1 MKQKKIL
8 TEAASDAEF
17 YNNVKPPENV
27 TATPVEDGQNAVT
40 SKLEETSA
48 EELEEEGERDAE
60 EEDINS
66 THFDEII
73 EVEDVF
79 GTAESNVENE
89 GEEGE
94 EGEEEEESSDE
105 ETEEGSEDG
114 SEDESDDEE
123 TSTVGQKKDM
133 LDTQNDPKIPVP
145 LGDINFGEDFFPVLS
160 ASGPSKVKKAW
171 PVPTNENIVRAPVMT
186 KSDVQ
191 ESLVADVSTGHT
203 GAVKWSAIA
212 SLSVAKAVV
221 TAADHKHTS
230 ANSSYNSSRDW
241 SRKPKT
247 YRKNNASMPMK
258 TEIPE
263 GEVVVDNSIS
273 VLPSKVSTSN

>member
-94 EGEEEEESSDE
+94 EDEEEEESSDE
-105 ETEEGSEDG
+105 ETEEGSED
-114 SEDESDDEE
+114 ESDDEE
-123 TSTVGQKKDM
+123 TTTVGQKKDM
-133 LDTQNDPKIPVP
+133 FDTQNDPKIPVP

-186 KSDVQ
+186 KSDVE
-191 ESLVADVSTGHT
+191 ESLVADVSTVHT

-221 TAADHKHTS
+221 TAVDHKHTS

>member
-17 YNNVKPPENV
+17 YNNVKPPEIV
-27 TATPVEDGQNAVT
+27 TATPVEDGQNVVT
-40 SKLEETSA
+40 SKVEETSA

-94 EGEEEEESSDE
+94 EDEEEEEEESSDE
-105 ETEEGSEDG
+105 ETEEGSED
-114 SEDESDDEE
+114 ESDDEE
-123 TSTVGQKKDM
+123 TTTVGQKKDM
-133 LDTQNDPKIPVP
+133 FDTQNDPKIPVP

-186 KSDVQ
+186 KSDVE

-221 TAADHKHTS
+221 TAVDHKHTS